1 MHRQESHRIYLQ
13 TFAPRSAHPK
23 SGAASSDGATLTLHR
38 HDSHDIHP
46 PEYPTIDNT
55 NPYRYNSSSDSS
67 LSSYS
72 FSSSFSSA
80 HTRHGSRGNQSHK
93 STSHD
98 SHTSQYKKFV
108 SYPATVTTAA
118 IVRLTDKAKTKDVT
132 PLLRGKFGLP
142 RIFNDDNQSATSVYP
157 MTTENQLNSIQARIS
172 NITLNDG
179 DNNNNA
185 HIDGN
190 YTPSNSTP
198 ESTKSKSGYHDE
210 IDTLVLVGTC
220 ERPPKGY
227 VRFEHEEYLEEKLRH
242 DKFRRHYM
250 YMEQHY
256 RGQGGVFGEDTDGE
270 APLIRSMESRRTI
283 MAKLPHDH
291 IPFSESTAT
300 VKASGGKPGWT
311 SSMLLVNDDTLM
323 RTSISESSSVI
334 PSLSSGSNTM
344 MNSTSN
350 SAVGLDLSSSRG
362 SSAWGSGTAAGGGE
376 RVSTWSTIG
385 VEGGA
390 AQDREN
396 LDISSPTVSTQV
408 SSRPY
413 NEYDLEPIHIVRTL
427 LPEEQPLQVRDEMLV
442 QLMHLREK
450 AEDEMGFHLVG
461 GDKGDVELLRPPPT
475 FRWYFQ
481 PCSPLGG
488 IGMSAS
494 SPKVQCI
501 PAYIDVDG
509 YCTEYDSDSEHDEV
523 DDDSHETPMSSAMHQ
538 LVEERRR
545 IHIMRELTDPPFLVS
560 GYLLKQSRRDP
571 NVWRR
576 VYCVLSQDRLW
587 TIRRMKPL
595 KKSDNISSSDDI
607 LSSLRV
613 GRNQY
618 ITLHRSLLLEREE
631 GAELTRQYSSSR
643 CSGYYLSPLNHRL
656 QNSFRVI
663 TAQGQSHTFRAFTS
677 QSFRV
682 WVSSLSEKIAHMHGD
697 GMMDLANVIAEEEIL
712 ARRRRVNGIAVL
724 PLHCNA
730 TVM

>member
-13 TFAPRSAHPK
+13 TFSPRSAHPK
-23 SGAASSDGATLTLHR
+23 SGAASSDGAILHR

-55 NPYRYNSSSDSS
+55 NPYNYNSSSDSS

-93 STSHD
+93 STLHD
-98 SHTSQYKKFV
+98 PHNSQSKKFV
-108 SYPATVTTAA
+108 SYPSTVTNAA
-118 IVRLTDKAKTKDVT
+118 VVRLTDKAKTKDVT

-142 RIFNDDNQSATSVYP
+142 RISNDDNQSSTSFDP
-157 MTTENQLNSIQARIS
+157 TKAENQLHSIPTPIS
-172 NITLNDG
+172 NITKNDG
-179 DNNNNA
+179 DNNSHS

-190 YTPSNSTP
+190 HTPSNITP
-198 ESTKSKSGYHDE
+198 AGYQDE
-210 IDTLVLVGTC
+210 IDTLVLIGTC

-227 VRFEHEEYLEEKLRH
+227 VRFEHEEYLEEKLRL
-242 DKFRRHYM
+242 DKFRRHYLS
-250 YMEQHY
+250 MEQQY
-256 RGQGGVFGEDTDGE
+256 RGQEGVSVEATDEE
-270 APLIRSMESRRTI
+270 APVIRSMERRTI
-283 MAKLPHDH
+283 MAKLPHHH

-311 SSMLLVNDDTLM
+311 SSMLLVNEDLLM
-323 RTSISESSSVI
+323 RTSISESSSVL
-334 PSLSSGSNTM
+334 PSLSSGSTTM

-350 SAVGLDLSSSRG
+350 SAIGLDLSSSRG

-376 RVSTWSTIG
+376 RISTWSTIG
-385 VEGGA
+385 VEGGT

-396 LDISSPTVSTQV
+396 LDISSPTVSTHV

-413 NEYDLEPIHIVRTL
+413 YEYDLEPIHIVRTL

-450 AEDEMGFHLVG
+450 AEDEMGFHLFRD
-461 GDKGDVELLRPPPT
+461 DKGEVEPLRPPPT

-509 YCTEYDSDSEHDEV
+509 YCTEYESDSDHDEV
-523 DDDSHETPMSSAMHQ
+523 DNDSFETQMSSAMHK

-587 TIRRMKPL
+587 TIRRMKLL
-595 KKSDNISSSDDI
+595 KKSDNFSSSDDI

-682 WVSSLSEKIAHMHGD
+682 WISSLSEKIAQMHGD
-697 GMMDLANVIAEEEIL
+697 GMMDLANVIAEDEIL
-712 ARRRRVNGIAVL
+712 ARRRRVNGIR
-724 PLHCNA
+724 P
-730 TVM
+730 TS